1 MYSGLHKGISMLK
14 NMAWNECNVERR
26 KLHIY
31 DLVMIYTCMRSQSV
45 LLVWNLK
52 WNICK
57 IIPLMHFTMY
67 WNEGEWRLVAP
78 SFEKTWVTLSIPSLI
93 MGGNMIFIAF
103 IWRRLIIANVCPSL
117 KIAII
122 EH

>member
-1 MYSGLHKGISMLK
+1 
-14 NMAWNECNVERR
+14 
-26 KLHIY
+26 
-31 DLVMIYTCMRSQSV
+31 MRSQSV